1 VNGIDVAEHGHER
14 AASALRNAPDRV
26 DLVLV
31 YCPKEYAEFEKCY
44 SRQLKAVGHRL
55 SSKTVNQ
62 LRVTSNHDVRSQQ
75 SHSKRS
81 GDRPVHK
88 HDRRRERSSSQSRK
102 SSHTESGLSAT
113 TDDKLSAKTELF
125 LRCQVD
131 YDPMKESQQSVP
143 KKAFNLR
150 SGDLICVTSW
160 TDSEWWKAQRLDP
173 TSNEPIGP
181 IGLVPSRARLE
192 RRERT
197 RTRHVN
203 FLARVGRSS
212 ELICLSLPRIDGS
225 NEEDEVCTVHH
236 RDKSLASHTSLAS
249 STRTQ
254 QSDRNGGEFSDKFVL
269 SYTPVTPVQLS
280 FARPVVILGHM
291 KDRLADELLNEFPDR
306 FGTAVPYTTRS
317 CRPNEVEGRDYH
329 FVVSR
334 EIMVADIAA
343 QRYLEAGEYNGN
355 LYGTHLESVF
365 EVAELGLHCLLDV
378 GGPALRRLE
387 AAGLPPIAILVLL
400 ESFSSPT
407 HHPTHSDKS
416 SETTNDIPRS
426 IQVTESVAFQ
436 NMQLKLARLIRHFSN
451 YLTAIITTD
460 DFDVAYE
467 RVKEIIFE
475 NSGPVVWL
483 NAPQPIP

>member
-1 VNGIDVAEHGHER
+1 MAPLQPYLNCSAENLIR
-14 AASALRNAPDRV
+14 TIKTSVASAS
-26 DLVLV
+26 
-31 YCPKEYAEFEKCY
+31 PKSLSKLESLSDTFLFQYQKYAEFEKCY

-55 SSKTVNQ
+55 SNKTANH
-62 LRVTSNHDVRSQQ
+62 LRVASNHGVWNQQ
-75 SHSKRS
+75 PHSKRS
-81 GDRPVHK
+81 ADRPAHK
-88 HDRRRERSSSQSRK
+88 HDRHRERSSSQSRK
-102 SSHTESGLSAT
+102 SNHTEYGLSAS
-113 TDDKLSAKTELF
+113 TDDKLPSGTELF
-125 LRCQVD
+125 LRCQ
-131 YDPMKESQQSVP
+131 
-143 KKAFNLR
+143 
-150 SGDLICVTSW
+150 
-160 TDSEWWKAQRLDP
+160 AQRLDP

-212 ELICLSLPRIDGS
+212 ELTCLSLPRIDGS
-225 NEEDEVCTVHH
+225 NEEDEVCMAHR
-236 RDKSLASHTSLAS
+236 RDKSFTSHASLAS
-249 STRTQ
+249 SARTQ
-254 QSDRNGGEFSDKFVL
+254 QSDRNGNEFSDKFVL

-291 KDRLADELLNEFPDR
+291 KDRLADELLNEFPNR

-329 FVVSR
+329 FVVSK
-334 EIMVADIAA
+334 ETMVADIAA

-400 ESFSSPT
+400 ESFSS
-407 HHPTHSDKS
+407 
-416 SETTNDIPRS
+416 
-426 IQVTESVAFQ
+426 
-436 NMQLKLARLIRHFSN
+436 
-451 YLTAIITTD
+451 
-460 DFDVAYE
+460 
-467 RVKEIIFE
+467 
-475 NSGPVVWL
+475 
-483 NAPQPIP
+483 